1 MRLALGLHSPHLPLA
16 GCVATI
22 GNFDGVHSGHRAV
35 IERLVAEG
43 RRLRLPVCVVLFEPQ
58 PREYFDHAKAPP
70 RLMRLREKVDR
81 LSELPIDYTL
91 ILRFNAA
98 LANLPPTAF
107 IEEILI
113 QALHVKYLVIGDDF
127 RFGRRREGHFNLLQ
141 DYGARLG
148 FAVAD
153 TPSVIVDGE
162 RVSSTLIREALLAGD
177 LDRAAR
183 LLGKPYEVCGRII
196 HGHKRGRDLGFPTAN
211 LLMQR
216 KNTPVQGVFAV
227 TMRGLG
233 KTPLPGVANVGS
245 RPTISGDATLL
256 LETHL
261 LDFSG
266 DLYGKRVEVEFHR
279 KLRDERRFSGLSAL
293 RTQIEQDI
301 QTAREYF
308 ASQPTHPRCQ
318 P

>member
-1 MRLALGLHSPHLPLA
+1 MRLALGLQSPHLPLA

-35 IERLVAEG
+35 IERLAIEG
-43 RRLRLPVCVVLFEPQ
+43 QRLELPVCVVLFEPQ
-58 PREYFDHAKAPP
+58 PREYFDPNNAPP

-81 LSELPIDYTL
+81 LSELPVDYTL
-91 ILRFNAA
+91 ILRFNRS
-98 LANLPPTAF
+98 LASQAPETF
-107 IEEILI
+107 IETILI
-113 QALHVKYLVIGDDF
+113 RALRTHYLVIGDDF
-127 RFGRRREGHFNLLQ
+127 RFGRQRQGDFRLLQ
-141 DYGARLG
+141 AYGARAG

-153 TPSVIVDGE
+153 TPSVVIDGE

-177 LDRAAR
+177 LGRAAR

-196 HGHKRGRDLGFPTAN
+196 HGQKRGRSIGFPTAN

-233 KTPLPGVANVGS
+233 AAPLPGVANVGS
-245 RPTISGDATLL
+245 RPTVTGDETVL

-266 DLYGKRVEVEFHR
+266 DLYGQRVEVEFHQ
-279 KLRDERRFSGLSAL
+279 KLRDERRFSGLPAL
-293 RTQIEQDI
+293 RAQIEQDI
-301 QTAREYF
+301 KTARDYF
-308 ASQPTHPRCQ
+308 ASHPHHSS
-318 P
+318 PEP